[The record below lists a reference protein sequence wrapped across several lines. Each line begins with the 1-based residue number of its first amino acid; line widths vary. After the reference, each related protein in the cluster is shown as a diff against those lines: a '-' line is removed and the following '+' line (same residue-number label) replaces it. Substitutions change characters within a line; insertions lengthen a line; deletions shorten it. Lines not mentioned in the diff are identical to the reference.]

1 MSTTLKRYFATHI
14 VQSDIDGLYEM
25 RSHVHA
31 AGEDG
36 KQILGSELEMTE
48 AWLASRE
55 ELERLHDLLCQVLGK
70 PRGLRKL

>member
-25 RSHVHA
+25 RSHVQP